1 MSNTVFSQSPMTH
14 LNNTEIGLA
23 NDNYESLIHMSD
35 TIPTQKYNQP
45 ILQSN
50 FNSDVIDI
58 RKGGVTNNEPQQVI
72 SPLTGQV
79 IGSRDNFLT
88 STGFNKMNGETYI
101 NTINN
106 VPFVGRGTKQ
116 NMNPHAN
123 ESILERYTGWGGP
136 KQKKKH
142 EVESFF
148 DIAPNMGGHINGAPA
163 TSLYDGMEDRYHKS
177 RMRNGEKPF
186 QEVRVGPG
194 LNAGYGSKG
203 EGGFQQAGMYDILRA
218 QANRKINNRLANNPK
233 VSYTT
238 PVNAGS
244 LPGGSRGLQAAVVKH
259 KPERWYRNNPDRYFK
274 TGGAVRAARLLP
286 RVIARATNRQTTTK
300 SYYGGAGNGQYKGQM
315 KDKMH
320 RKSRRQNFKN
330 SIMRNLHRGGTWK
343 AEASGDGIGDYGMGS
358 IENKPNER
366 DITTLRT
373 HQLNLATAVKK
384 MIAPLTDIART
395 TKKEQTID
403 NFHTGNFSSNV
414 KKLTVHDPNDTMRT
428 TKKEQTI
435 DNFHNG
441 NLTGAKKQTI
451 YDPNDTPRTTIK
463 EQTIHNSNIFAN
475 LSPQQPSHLRVYDP
489 EDVAAT
495 TLKELTEVNNHT
507 GFIGGDVNEM
517 QPGGYISTSV
527 SAKNTNKQF
536 LSDYYYVG
544 NANSDMT
551 RGGGR
556 GYTTTRMTARATN
569 RQYLTDNEYSGIAGH
584 YLGREKSYSDK
595 YNMTLNPDKEIIEK
609 RYSEHEPTQTGVKLG
624 AGMDFVNINHK
635 KIEGDQINTREPA
648 ETSVYQAPPTMN
660 NCGMTTI
667 KEKLPEENIRSRID
681 SDLLDA
687 FRRNPYSQPLN
698 SVA

>member
-1 MSNTVFSQSPMTH
+1 MSGNTVFSKSPLTH
-14 LNNTEIGLA
+14 LNNTEVGLA
-23 NDNYESLIHMSD
+23 NNSYESLISMSN

-50 FNSDVIDI
+50 FNSDVVDI
-58 RKGGVTNNEPQQVI
+58 RKGGITNNEPQQVI

-79 IGSRDNFLT
+79 IGNRDNFLT

-106 VPFVGRGTKQ
+106 VPYVGRGTKQ
-116 NMNPHAN
+116 NMDPNAN

-142 EVESFF
+142 EVESFY
-148 DIAPNMGGHINGAPA
+148 DISPNMGGYVNGAPA
-163 TSLYDGMEDRYHKS
+163 SSLYDGMEDRYHKS

-194 LNAGYGSKG
+194 LNAGYGSKP
-203 EGGFQQAGMYDILRA
+203 EGGFQQAGMYDILKA

-238 PVNAGS
+238 PVNAGA
-244 LPGGSRGLQAAVVKH
+244 LPGGSRGLQSAVVKH

-286 RVIARATNRQTTTK
+286 RVIARATNRQSTTK
-300 SYYGGAGNGQYKGQM
+300 SYYGTAGHGAYRGQM

-343 AEASGDGIGDYGMGS
+343 AEATGDGVGDYGVGA

-384 MIAPLTDIART
+384 MIAPLTDVART
-395 TKKEQTID
+395 TKKEQNID
-403 NFHTGNFSSNV
+403 NFYTGALTGP
-414 KKLTVHDPNDTMRT
+414 KKLKVH
-428 TKKEQTI
+428 
-435 DNFHNG
+435 
-441 NLTGAKKQTI
+441 
-451 YDPNDTPRTTIK
+451 DPNDTPRTTIK

-595 YNMTLNPDKEIIEK
+595 YNMTLNPDKDIIEK

-660 NCGMTTI
+660 NCGMTTV

-681 SDLLDA
+681 TDLLDA

-698 SVA
+698 SAA

>member
-1 MSNTVFSQSPMTH
+1 MSGNTLFSQSPMTH
-14 LNNTEIGLA
+14 MNNTEVGLA
-23 NDNYESLIHMSD
+23 NDNYESLLSMSD
-35 TIPTQKYNQP
+35 TVPTQKYNQP

-50 FNSDVIDI
+50 FNSDSNNIDI
-58 RKGGVTNNEPQQVI
+58 RKGGITNNEPQQVI

-106 VPFVGRGTKQ
+106 VPFVGRGSKQ

-123 ESILERYTGWGGP
+123 ESILERYTGYGGP
-136 KQKKKH
+136 KQAKKH
-142 EVESFF
+142 EVESFY
-148 DIAPNMGGHINGAPA
+148 DISKNMGGHVNGAPA
-163 TSLYDGMEDRYHKS
+163 TSLYDGMEDRYHQS

-194 LNAGYGSKG
+194 LNAGYGSTG
-203 EGGFQQAGMYDILRA
+203 EGGFQQAGMYDVLRA

-259 KPERWYRNNPDRYFK
+259 KPERWYRNSSDRYFK
-274 TGGAVRAARLLP
+274 TGGAVRAAKLLP
-286 RVIARATNRQTTTK
+286 RVIAKATNRQSTTK
-300 SYYGGAGNGQYKGQM
+300 SYYGGAGNAAYRGQM

-330 SIMRNLHRGGTWK
+330 SVMRNLHRGGTWK
-343 AEASGDGIGDYGMGS
+343 AEATGDGVGDYGAGA
-358 IENKPNER
+358 IENKANER

-373 HQLNLATAVKK
+373 HQLNLATAIKK
-384 MIAPLTDIART
+384 MITPFTDVART
-395 TKKEQTID
+395 TKKEQNID
-403 NFHTGNFSSNV
+403 NFYTGALAGP
-414 KKLTVHDPNDTMRT
+414 KKLQVH
-428 TKKEQTI
+428 
-435 DNFHNG
+435 
-441 NLTGAKKQTI
+441 
-451 YDPNDTPRTTIK
+451 DPNDTPRTTIK

-495 TLKELTEVNNHT
+495 TLKELTEVNNHN

-556 GYTTTRMTARATN
+556 GYTTARMTARATN
-569 RQYLTDNEYSGIAGH
+569 RQYLADNEYSGIAGH

-595 YNMTLNPDKEIIEK
+595 YNMTLNPDKDIIER

-635 KIEGDQINTREPA
+635 KIEGDQINNREPA

-660 NCGMTTI
+660 NCGMTTV
-667 KEKLPEENIRSRID
+667 KEKLPEENLRARID
-681 SDLLDA
+681 TDLLDA

-698 SVA
+698 SAA